1 MRLRVCWL
9 VSLVAA
15 ERRRKRQRAK
25 AGWGI
30 LQISILTL
38 FSEARLTAI
47 PRFVAAVCLSFTI
60 AVGHVALHA
69 QDEKT
74 DDAKA
79 EHKDDKPVPVPP
91 ESAVV
96 THHEWKAAGAP
107 VAYTATAG
115 NLVIHDDDDKP
126 YGSVFYVAY
135 TKDSVADAGTRP
147 ITFLYNGGPGA
158 ATIWLHMG
166 SVGPMRVVTSSPDAT
181 GSAPYKLVPNEYS
194 LLGKTDLVFI
204 DAVGTGFS
212 KPVGKATEKD
222 FAGTDEDI
230 KAFERFIER
239 YITVNKRWNSPK
251 YLMGESYGT
260 TRSAALADA
269 LQEKGIE
276 LNGVVLISSILN
288 YGVLLPGYDTNP
300 IVYLPSYA
308 AIAWFH
314 NKLAQKPADLK
325 SFLEEVRRYAR
336 GPYAEALAQGDVLP
350 EAEKDAVAQKLS
362 AYTGLSVDY
371 LKQTNLRI
379 NPSRFRKELLRG
391 EREIMGRYDARFEG
405 TDVDAAGEAPAYDPS
420 DTGISG
426 AFVAAFH
433 EYLARDLNDPTADTY
448 YVSGPK
454 VNESWNWKHKVPGR
468 GSPLQLPYVAGD
480 LADAMRKNPKLK
492 VFSANGYFD
501 LATPFFS
508 TEYDLDHM
516 YLEPALRSNVE
527 FGYYPAGH
535 MIYLNLEAL
544 KEFREDM
551 NRFYTETV
559 VSP

>member
-1 MRLRVCWL
+1 MSAFSR
-9 VSLVAA
+9 SLAV
-15 ERRRKRQRAK
+15 
-25 AGWGI
+25 
-30 LQISILTL
+30 
-38 FSEARLTAI
+38 
-47 PRFVAAVCLSFTI
+47 VCLSFTI
-60 AVGHVALHA
+60 ALGHVAMHA
-69 QDEKT
+69 QDAKK
-74 DDAKA
+74 DDAQA
-79 EHKDDKPVPVPP
+79 EHKDEKQVPVPP

-96 THHEWKAAGAP
+96 THHEWKAAGTP

-135 TKDSVADAGTRP
+135 TQDGLTNEATRP

-166 SVGPMRVVTSSPDAT
+166 SVGPVRVVTASPDAT

-222 FAGTDEDI
+222 FAGTDQDV
-230 KAFERFIER
+230 KAFEKFIER

-288 YGVLLPGYDTNP
+288 YAVRVPGYDTESM
-300 IVYLPSYA
+300 VYLPSYA

-314 NKLAQKPADLK
+314 DKLAQKPADLK

-336 GPYAEALAQGDVLP
+336 GPYAEALAQGDALP
-350 EAEKDAVAQKLS
+350 DAERDAVAQKLS
-362 AYTGLSVDY
+362 ALYGTECRISEADQPADQSIPLPQRTIAGRARDHGPVRCALRRHRRGCRGRDAGLRSLGYRDLRRVHCRISRLSVAR
-371 LKQTNLRI
+371 L
-379 NPSRFRKELLRG
+379 
-391 EREIMGRYDARFEG
+391 ERHY
-405 TDVDAAGEAPAYDPS
+405 
-420 DTGISG
+420 SG
-426 AFVAAFH
+426 
-433 EYLARDLNDPTADTY
+433 YY

-454 VNESWNWKHKVPGR
+454 VNESWDWKHKGPGR
-468 GSPLQLPYVAGD
+468 GRQMQLPYVAGD

-516 YLEPALRSNVE
+516 SLEPALRSNVE

-535 MIYLNLEAL
+535 MIYLNIEAL

-551 NRFYTETV
+551 NRFYAETAH
-559 VSP
+559 S

>member
-1 MRLRVCWL
+1 MAVLSR
-9 VSLVAA
+9 S
-15 ERRRKRQRAK
+15 
-25 AGWGI
+25 
-30 LQISILTL
+30 
-38 FSEARLTAI
+38 F
-47 PRFVAAVCLSFTI
+47 AAVCLSFAI
-60 AVGHVALHA
+60 AIGQFALHA
-69 QDEKT
+69 QEEKKE
-74 DDAKA
+74 DAKA
-79 EHKDDKPVPVPP
+79 EHKDEKQTPVPP
-91 ESAVV
+91 EAAVV
-96 THHEWKAAGAP
+96 THHVWKAAGTP
-107 VAYTATAG
+107 VSYTATAG
-115 NLVIHDDDDKP
+115 NLVIHDDEDKP

-135 TKDSVADAGTRP
+135 TQEGVNEDTRP
-147 ITFLYNGGPGA
+147 VTFLYNGGPGS

-166 SVGPMRVVTSSPDAT
+166 SVGPMRVVTASPDAT
-181 GSAPYKLVPNEYS
+181 GGPPYKLVPNEYS
-194 LLGKTDLVFI
+194 LLGKTDLVFV

-212 KPVGKATEKD
+212 KPVGKATEKE
-222 FAGTDEDI
+222 FAGTDQDV

-288 YGVLLPGYDTNP
+288 YGVRVPGYDTEP
-300 IVYLPSYA
+300 VMYLPSYA

-336 GPYAEALAQGDVLP
+336 GPYAEALAQGDALP

-362 AYTGLSVDY
+362 SYTGLSVEY

-379 NPSRFRKELLRG
+379 DPSRFRKELLRG

-405 TDVDAAGEAPAYDPS
+405 TDIDAAGENPGYDPS

-433 EYLARDLNDPTADTY
+433 DYLAHDLNDTTADTY
-448 YVSGPK
+448 YVSGPN
-454 VNESWNWKHKVPGR
+454 VNQSWDWKHKAPGR
-468 GSPLQLPYVAGD
+468 GRPLQLPYVAGD

-508 TEYDLDHM
+508 TEYDLNHM
-516 YLEPALRSNVE
+516 HLEPTLRKNVE

-535 MIYLNLEAL
+535 MTYLNVEAL
-544 KEFREDM
+544 KEFRDDM
-551 NRFYTETV
+551 NRFYAETTH
-559 VSP
+559 P

>member
-1 MRLRVCWL
+1 LAAFSR
-9 VSLVAA
+9 SLAA
-15 ERRRKRQRAK
+15 
-25 AGWGI
+25 I
-30 LQISILTL
+30 
-38 FSEARLTAI
+38 
-47 PRFVAAVCLSFTI
+47 CLSFTI
-60 AVGHVALHA
+60 AIGHVALHA
-69 QDEKT
+69 QDEKK
-74 DDAKA
+74 DDAQT
-79 EHKDDKPVPVPP
+79 EHKDEKQVPVPP

-96 THHEWKAAGAP
+96 THHEWKATGTP

-135 TKDSVADAGTRP
+135 TQDGITNEATRP

-166 SVGPMRVVTSSPDAT
+166 SVGPMRVVTASPDAT
-181 GSAPYKLVPNEYS
+181 GAAPYKLVPNEYS

-222 FAGTDEDI
+222 FAGTDQDI

-288 YGVLLPGYDTNP
+288 YAVRVPGYDTESM
-300 IVYLPSYA
+300 VYLPSYA

-314 NKLAQKPADLK
+314 DKLAQKPADLK
-325 SFLEEVRRYAR
+325 SFLEEVRRYAS
-336 GPYAEALAQGDVLP
+336 GPYAEALAQGDALP
-350 EAEKDAVAQKLS
+350 DAERDAVAQKLS
-362 AYTGLSVDY
+362 AYTGLSVEY

-379 NPSRFRKELLRG
+379 NPSRFRKQLLRG

-405 TDVDAAGEAPAYDPS
+405 TDVDAAGETPDYDPS

-433 EYLARDLNDPTADTY
+433 DYLSHDLNDATADTY

-454 VNESWNWKHKVPGR
+454 VNESWDWKHKGPGR
-468 GSPLQLPYVAGD
+468 GRQMQLPYVAGD

-516 YLEPALRSNVE
+516 SLEAALRSNVE

-551 NRFYTETV
+551 NRFYAETAH
-559 VSP
+559 S

>member
-1 MRLRVCWL
+1 
-9 VSLVAA
+9 
-15 ERRRKRQRAK
+15 
-25 AGWGI
+25 
-30 LQISILTL
+30 
-38 FSEARLTAI
+38 
-47 PRFVAAVCLSFTI
+47 VCLSLTI
-60 AVGHVALHA
+60 VSGQVALHA
-69 QDEKT
+69 QEEKKDEAKSEHAKSEQKDEKQT
-74 DDAKA
+74 
-79 EHKDDKPVPVPP
+79 PVPP

-96 THHEWKAAGAP
+96 THHEWKAAGSP

-135 TKDSVADAGTRP
+135 TKDNVTDVGTRP

-166 SVGPMRVVTSSPDAT
+166 SVGPMRVLTASPDAT
-181 GSAPYKLVPNEYS
+181 GSAPYRLVANEYS
-194 LLGKTDLVFI
+194 LLGKTDLVFV

-212 KPVGKATEKD
+212 KPVGKATEKE
-222 FAGTDEDI
+222 FAGTDEDV

-288 YGVLLPGYDTNP
+288 YAVRVPGYDTEP

-325 SFLEEVRRYAR
+325 AFLEEVRRYAR
-336 GPYAEALAQGDVLP
+336 GPYAEALAQGDRLP

-362 AYTGLSVDY
+362 SYTGLSVEY

-379 NPSRFRKELLRG
+379 SPSRFRKELLRG

-426 AFVAAFH
+426 AFIAAFH
-433 EYLARDLNDPTADTY
+433 EYLSHDLNDTTADTY

-454 VNESWNWKHKVPGR
+454 VNESWNWKHKAPGGR
-468 GSPLQLPYVAGD
+468 QLQLPYVAGD
-480 LADAMRKNPKLK
+480 LADAMRKNPKLR
-492 VFSANGYFD
+492 VLSANGYFD

-535 MIYLNLEAL
+535 MIYLNVEAL
-544 KEFREDM
+544 KEFRDDM
-551 NRFYTETV
+551 NHFYAETTH
-559 VSP
+559 P

>member
-1 MRLRVCWL
+1 MRRGK
-9 VSLVAA
+9 AA
-15 ERRRKRQRAK
+15 SESC
-25 AGWGI
+25 GI
-30 LQISILTL
+30 LLAPLLTL
-38 FSEARLTAI
+38 FRRPRL
-47 PRFVAAVCLSFTI
+47 AALSRSLAAMFLSLTI
-60 AVGHVALHA
+60 AGAHVALHA
-69 QDEKT
+69 QDEK
-74 DDAKA
+74 KA
-79 EHKDDKPVPVPP
+79 EQKDEKQTPAPP

-96 THHEWKAAGAP
+96 TQHEWKAAGAP
-107 VAYTATAG
+107 VSYTATAG

-135 TKDSVADAGTRP
+135 TKNDVADVGTRP
-147 ITFLYNGGPGA
+147 VTFLYNGGPGA

-166 SVGPMRVVTSSPDAT
+166 SVGPMRVVTASPDAT

-194 LLGKTDLVFI
+194 LLGKTDLVFV

-222 FAGTDEDI
+222 FAGTDEDV

-276 LNGVVLISSILN
+276 LNGVVLVSSILN
-288 YGVLLPGYDTNP
+288 YAVRVPGYDMEP

-325 SFLEEVRRYAR
+325 AFLEEVRRYAR
-336 GPYAEALAQGDVLP
+336 GPYAEALAQGDKLP
-350 EAEKDAVAQKLS
+350 DAERDAVAQKLS
-362 AYTGLSVDY
+362 SYTGLSVEY

-379 NPSRFRKELLRG
+379 SPFRFRKELLRG
-391 EREIMGRYDARFEG
+391 EREIVGRYDARFEG
-405 TDVDAAGEAPAYDPS
+405 TDVDAAGEAPGYDPS
-420 DTGISG
+420 ATAITG

-433 EYLARDLNDPTADTY
+433 EYLSHDLNDTTADTY

-454 VNESWNWKHKVPGR
+454 VNESWNWKHKVADR
-468 GSPLQLPYVAGD
+468 SSPLQLPYVAGD

-535 MIYLNLEAL
+535 MIYLNVEAL
-544 KEFREDM
+544 KEFRDDM
-551 NRFYTETV
+551 NRFYAETTH
-559 VSP
+559 P

>member
-1 MRLRVCWL
+1 MIAFSR
-9 VSLVAA
+9 SL
-15 ERRRKRQRAK
+15 
-25 AGWGI
+25 
-30 LQISILTL
+30 
-38 FSEARLTAI
+38 
-47 PRFVAAVCLSFTI
+47 AAVCVSFTI
-60 AVGHVALHA
+60 AIGYPMLRA
-69 QDEKT
+69 QDQKK

-79 EHKDDKPVPVPP
+79 EHGDEKQTSVPP
-91 ESAVV
+91 ESTVV
-96 THHEWKAAGAP
+96 THHAWKAAGP
-107 VAYTATAG
+107 PISYTATAG
-115 NLVIHDDDDKP
+115 NLVIPDDDDKP

-135 TKDSVADAGTRP
+135 TEDGANQGTRP
-147 ITFLYNGGPGA
+147 VTFLYNGGPGS

-166 SVGPMRVVTSSPDAT
+166 SVGPVRVVTASPDAT
-181 GSAPYKLVPNEYS
+181 GTPPYKLVPNEDS
-194 LLGKTDLVFI
+194 LLGKTDLIFV

-212 KPVGKATEKD
+212 KPVGKATEKE
-222 FAGTDEDI
+222 FAGTDEDV

-288 YGVLLPGYDTNP
+288 YGIRVPGYDTES

-314 NKLAQKPADLK
+314 NKLAQKPTDLK

-336 GPYAEALAQGDVLP
+336 GRYAEALAEGDKLSD
-350 EAEKDAVAQKLS
+350 AEKDAVAQKLS
-362 AYTGLSVDY
+362 SYSGLSVDY
-371 LKQTNLRI
+371 VKQTNLRI

-391 EREIMGRYDARFEG
+391 DREIMGRYDARFEG
-405 TDVDAAGEAPAYDPS
+405 TDVDAAGEAPGYDPS

-426 AFVAAFH
+426 AFIAAFH
-433 EYLARDLNDPTADTY
+433 DYLVHDLNDPTADTY
-448 YVSGPK
+448 YVSGR
-454 VNESWNWKHKVPGR
+454 NINDSWNWKHKEPGGR
-468 GSPLQLPYVAGD
+468 GRPLQLPYVAGD
-480 LADAMRKNPKLK
+480 LADAMRKNPRLK

-508 TEYDLDHM
+508 TEYDLSHM
-516 YLEPALRSNVE
+516 YLEPALRGNVE

-535 MIYLNLEAL
+535 MIYLNVEAL
-544 KEFREDM
+544 KEFRDDM
-551 NRFYTETV
+551 NRFYAETTH
-559 VSP
+559 P

>member
-1 MRLRVCWL
+1 L
-9 VSLVAA
+9 VVLS
-15 ERRRKRQRAK
+15 R
-25 AGWGI
+25 
-30 LQISILTL
+30 S
-38 FSEARLTAI
+38 F
-47 PRFVAAVCLSFTI
+47 AAVCLSLTI
-60 AVGHVALHA
+60 VFGHLALHA
-69 QDEKT
+69 QEEKK
-74 DDAKA
+74 DDAKT
-79 EHKDDKPVPVPP
+79 EHKDEKQTPVPP
-91 ESAVV
+91 ESTAV
-96 THHEWKAAGAP
+96 THHVWKAGEAP
-107 VAYTATAG
+107 VSYTATAG

-135 TKDSVADAGTRP
+135 TEDGANESTRP
-147 ITFLYNGGPGA
+147 VTFLYNGGPGS

-166 SVGPMRVVTSSPDAT
+166 SVGPVRVVTASPNAT
-181 GSAPYKLVPNEYS
+181 GAPPYKLVPNDDS
-194 LLGKTDLVFI
+194 LLGKTDLIFV

-222 FAGTDEDI
+222 FAGTDEDV

-269 LQEKGIE
+269 LQQKGIE

-288 YGVLLPGYDTNP
+288 YGIRIPGYDTEP

-314 NKLAQKPADLK
+314 NKLPQKPADLK

-336 GPYAEALAQGDVLP
+336 GPYAEALAQGDQLSN
-350 EAEKDAVAQKLS
+350 AEKDSVAQKLTS
-362 AYTGLSVDY
+362 YTGLSVDY

-391 EREIMGRYDARFEG
+391 EREIMGRYDARFESS
-405 TDVDAAGEAPAYDPS
+405 DVDAAGEAPGYDPS

-426 AFVAAFH
+426 AFIAAFH
-433 EYLARDLNDPTADTY
+433 DYLAHDLNDTTSDTY
-448 YVSGPK
+448 YVSGRK
-454 VNESWNWKHKVPGR
+454 VNESWNWKHNAPGAR
-468 GSPLQLPYVAGD
+468 RPLQLPYVAGD

-508 TEYDLDHM
+508 TEYDLSHM
-516 YLEPALRSNVE
+516 YLEPALRGNVE

-535 MIYLNLEAL
+535 MIYLNVEAL
-544 KEFREDM
+544 KEFRDDM
-551 NRFYTETV
+551 NRFYAETTH
-559 VSP
+559 P

>member
-1 MRLRVCWL
+1 L
-9 VSLVAA
+9 A
-15 ERRRKRQRAK
+15 
-25 AGWGI
+25 
-30 LQISILTL
+30 L
-38 FSEARLTAI
+38 FSRPL
-47 PRFVAAVCLSFTI
+47 AAVCLSLTI
-60 AVGHVALHA
+60 AFGHLALHA
-69 QDEKT
+69 QEEKK

-79 EHKDDKPVPVPP
+79 EHKDEKQTPVPP
-91 ESAVV
+91 ESTVV
-96 THHEWKAAGAP
+96 THHVWKAAGTP
-107 VAYTATAG
+107 VSYTATAG

-135 TKDSVADAGTRP
+135 TEDGANESTRP
-147 ITFLYNGGPGA
+147 VTFLYNGGPGA

-166 SVGPMRVVTSSPDAT
+166 SVGPVRVVTASPDAT
-181 GSAPYKLVPNEYS
+181 GGPPYKLVPNEDS
-194 LLGKTDLVFI
+194 LLGKTDLIFI

-222 FAGTDEDI
+222 FAGTDQDV
-230 KAFERFIER
+230 KSFERFIER

-288 YGVLLPGYDTNP
+288 YGVRVPGYDTEP

-336 GPYAEALAQGDVLP
+336 GPYAEALAQGDKLSDT
-350 EAEKDAVAQKLS
+350 EKDAVAQKLS
-362 AYTGLSVDY
+362 SYTGLSVDY

-379 NPSRFRKELLRG
+379 SPFRFRKELLRG

-405 TDVDAAGEAPAYDPS
+405 TDTDAAGETPDYDPS

-426 AFVAAFH
+426 AFIAAFH
-433 EYLARDLNDPTADTY
+433 DYLSHDLNDTTADTY
-448 YVSGPK
+448 YVAGPK
-454 VNESWNWKHKVPGR
+454 VNESWDWKHKGPGR
-468 GSPLQLPYVAGD
+468 GRQMQLPYVAGD

-508 TEYDLDHM
+508 TEYDLSHM
-516 YLEPALRSNVE
+516 YLEPTLRGNVE

-535 MIYLNLEAL
+535 MIYLNVEAL
-544 KEFREDM
+544 KEFRDDM
-551 NRFYTETV
+551 SRFYAETMH
-559 VSP
+559 P

>member
-1 MRLRVCWL
+1 MAVFSRL
-9 VSLVAA
+9 
-15 ERRRKRQRAK
+15 
-25 AGWGI
+25 
-30 LQISILTL
+30 
-38 FSEARLTAI
+38 F
-47 PRFVAAVCLSFTI
+47 AAVCLSLTI
-60 AVGHVALHA
+60 AFGHLALHA
-69 QDEKT
+69 QEEKK
-74 DDAKA
+74 DDAKT
-79 EHKDDKPVPVPP
+79 EHKDEKQTPVPP
-91 ESAVV
+91 ESTTV
-96 THHEWKAAGAP
+96 THHVWKAAGTP
-107 VAYTATAG
+107 VSYTATVG

-135 TKDSVADAGTRP
+135 TEDGASEATRP
-147 ITFLYNGGPGA
+147 VTFLYNGGPGS

-166 SVGPMRVVTSSPDAT
+166 SVGPVRVVTASPDAT
-181 GSAPYKLVPNEYS
+181 GAPPYKLVPNEDS
-194 LLGKTDLVFI
+194 LLGKTDLIFI

-222 FAGTDEDI
+222 FAGTDEDV

-239 YITVNKRWNSPK
+239 YITVNRRWNSPK

-288 YGVLLPGYDTNP
+288 YGVRVPGYDTEP

-336 GPYAEALAQGDVLP
+336 GPYAEALAQGDTLSD
-350 EAEKDAVAQKLS
+350 AERDAVAQKLS
-362 AYTGLSVDY
+362 AYTGLSVNY

-379 NPSRFRKELLRG
+379 SPFRFRKELLRG

-405 TDVDAAGEAPAYDPS
+405 TDTDAAGETPDYDPS

-426 AFVAAFH
+426 AFIAAFH
-433 EYLARDLNDPTADTY
+433 DYLSHDLNDSTTDTY
-448 YVSGPK
+448 YVAGPK
-454 VNESWNWKHKVPGR
+454 VNESWDWKHKAPGR
-468 GSPLQLPYVAGD
+468 GRQMQLPYVAGD

-508 TEYDLDHM
+508 TEYDLSHM
-516 YLEPALRSNVE
+516 YLEPALRGNVE

-535 MIYLNLEAL
+535 MIYLNVEAL
-544 KEFREDM
+544 KEFRDDM
-551 NRFYTETV
+551 NRFYSETTH
-559 VSP
+559 P

>member
-1 MRLRVCWL
+1 MV
-9 VSLVAA
+9 
-15 ERRRKRQRAK
+15 
-25 AGWGI
+25 
-30 LQISILTL
+30 
-38 FSEARLTAI
+38 AI
-47 PRFVAAVCLSFTI
+47 PRFLAAVCLSVTI
-60 AVGHVALHA
+60 AAGHVALHA

-79 EHKDDKPVPVPP
+79 EHKDDKQVPVPP

-96 THHEWKAAGAP
+96 THHEWKAAGTP

-135 TKDSVADAGTRP
+135 TKDGVADAGTRP

-166 SVGPMRVVTSSPDAT
+166 SVGPMRVVTSSPAAT

-260 TRSAALADA
+260 TRSAALSDA

-300 IVYLPSYA
+300 VVYLPSYA

-336 GPYAEALAQGDVLP
+336 GPYAEALAQGDALP

-362 AYTGLSVDY
+362 AYTGLSVEY

-405 TDVDAAGEAPAYDPS
+405 TDVDAAGETPAYDPS

-433 EYLARDLNDPTADTY
+433 EYLAHDLNDTTADTY

-559 VSP
+559 VSQ

>member
-1 MRLRVCWL
+1 MAVFSRL
-9 VSLVAA
+9 
-15 ERRRKRQRAK
+15 
-25 AGWGI
+25 
-30 LQISILTL
+30 
-38 FSEARLTAI
+38 F
-47 PRFVAAVCLSFTI
+47 AAVCLSLTI
-60 AVGHVALHA
+60 AFGHLALHA
-69 QDEKT
+69 QEEKK
-74 DDAKA
+74 DDAKT
-79 EHKDDKPVPVPP
+79 EHKDEKQTPVPP
-91 ESAVV
+91 ESTTV
-96 THHEWKAAGAP
+96 THHVWKAAGTP
-107 VAYTATAG
+107 VSYTATVG

-135 TKDSVADAGTRP
+135 TEDGASEATRP
-147 ITFLYNGGPGA
+147 VTFLYNGGPGS

-166 SVGPMRVVTSSPDAT
+166 SVGPVRVVTASPDAT
-181 GSAPYKLVPNEYS
+181 GAPPYKLVPNEDS
-194 LLGKTDLVFI
+194 LLGKTDLIFI

-222 FAGTDEDI
+222 FAGTDEDV

-239 YITVNKRWNSPK
+239 YITVNRRWNSPK

-288 YGVLLPGYDTNP
+288 YGVRVPGYDTEP

-336 GPYAEALAQGDVLP
+336 GPYAEALAQGDTLSD
-350 EAEKDAVAQKLS
+350 AERDAVAQKLS
-362 AYTGLSVDY
+362 AYTGLSINY

-379 NPSRFRKELLRG
+379 SPFRFRKELLRG

-405 TDVDAAGEAPAYDPS
+405 TDTDAAGETPDYDPS

-426 AFVAAFH
+426 AFIAAFH
-433 EYLARDLNDPTADTY
+433 DYLSHDLNDSTTDTY
-448 YVSGPK
+448 YVAGPK
-454 VNESWNWKHKVPGR
+454 VNESWDWKHKGPGR
-468 GSPLQLPYVAGD
+468 GRQMQLPYVAGD

-508 TEYDLDHM
+508 TEYDLSHM
-516 YLEPALRSNVE
+516 YLEPALRGNVE

-535 MIYLNLEAL
+535 MIYLNVEAL
-544 KEFREDM
+544 KEFRDDM
-551 NRFYTETV
+551 NRFYSETTH
-559 VSP
+559 P

>member
-1 MRLRVCWL
+1 M
-9 VSLVAA
+9 A
-15 ERRRKRQRAK
+15 
-25 AGWGI
+25 
-30 LQISILTL
+30 
-38 FSEARLTAI
+38 AI
-47 PRFVAAVCLSFTI
+47 PRFLAAVCLSFTI
-60 AVGHVALHA
+60 AAGHVALHA

-79 EHKDDKPVPVPP
+79 EHKDDKQVPVPP

-135 TKDSVADAGTRP
+135 TKDGVADAGTRP

-288 YGVLLPGYDTNP
+288 YGVRVPGYDTEP

-336 GPYAEALAQGDVLP
+336 GPYAEALAQGDALP

-362 AYTGLSVDY
+362 AYTGLSVEY

-405 TDVDAAGEAPAYDPS
+405 TDVDAAGETPAYDPS

-433 EYLARDLNDPTADTY
+433 DYLAHDLKRHY
-448 YVSGPK
+448 GGYVLCLRAEGERVLELEAQGARPREPIATTLCGGRSGGCDAQEPK
-454 VNESWNWKHKVPGR
+454 AEGLLSEWVLRPGDAVLLDRIRPGPHVPGAGVAQQCGVRLLPGGPHDLSEPR
-468 GSPLQLPYVAGD
+468 GAEGVSRGYEPLLHGD
-480 LADAMRKNPKLK
+480 C
-492 VFSANGYFD
+492 G
-501 LATPFFS
+501 
-508 TEYDLDHM
+508 
-516 YLEPALRSNVE
+516 
-527 FGYYPAGH
+527 
-535 MIYLNLEAL
+535 
-544 KEFREDM
+544 
-551 NRFYTETV
+551 
-559 VSP
+559 

>member
-1 MRLRVCWL
+1 LAGISR
-9 VSLVAA
+9 SL
-15 ERRRKRQRAK
+15 
-25 AGWGI
+25 
-30 LQISILTL
+30 
-38 FSEARLTAI
+38 
-47 PRFVAAVCLSFTI
+47 AAVCLSCTI
-60 AVGHVALHA
+60 AFGHLALHA
-69 QDEKT
+69 QDEKK
-74 DDAKA
+74 DEAKN
-79 EHKDDKPVPVPP
+79 EHKDEKQTPVPP
-91 ESAVV
+91 ESAAV
-96 THHEWKAAGAP
+96 THHEWKAAGTP

-135 TKDSVADAGTRP
+135 TKDGVSEEGTRP

-166 SVGPMRVVTSSPDAT
+166 SVGPMRVVTASPDAT

-222 FAGTDEDI
+222 FAGTDQDVT
-230 KAFERFIER
+230 AFERFIER
-239 YITVNKRWNSPK
+239 YITLNKRWNSPK

-276 LNGVVLISSILN
+276 LNGVVLVSSILN
-288 YGVLLPGYDTNP
+288 YGVRVPGYDTEP
-300 IVYLPSYA
+300 VVYLPSYA

-325 SFLEEVRRYAR
+325 SFLDEVRRYAR
-336 GPYAEALAQGDVLP
+336 GPYAEALAQGDALP
-350 EAEKDAVAQKLS
+350 AAEKDAVAQKLS

-379 NPSRFRKELLRG
+379 NSSRFRKELLRG
-391 EREIMGRYDARFEG
+391 EREVLGRYDARFEG
-405 TDVDAAGEAPAYDPS
+405 TDIDAAGETPAYDPS
-420 DTGISG
+420 DTGIAG
-426 AFVAAFH
+426 AFIAAFH
-433 EYLARDLNDPTADTY
+433 DYLAHDLNDTTADTY

-454 VNESWNWKHKVPGR
+454 VNESWDWKHKTPGGR
-468 GSPLQLPYVAGD
+468 GHPMQLPYVAGD

-508 TEYDLDHM
+508 TEYDLGHM

-535 MIYLNLEAL
+535 MIYLNVEAL
-544 KEFREDM
+544 KEYRDDM
-551 NRFYTETV
+551 NRFYAETTH
-559 VSP
+559 

>member
-1 MRLRVCWL
+1 MSTDPWVILDTDFDAVYGGPGVPGIFR
-9 VSLVAA
+9 SL
-15 ERRRKRQRAK
+15 
-25 AGWGI
+25 
-30 LQISILTL
+30 
-38 FSEARLTAI
+38 
-47 PRFVAAVCLSFTI
+47 AAVCLLFVI
-60 AVGHVALHA
+60 ALGHVALHA
-69 QDEKT
+69 QEVKK

-79 EHKDDKPVPVPP
+79 EQKDEKQAPVPA
-91 ESAVV
+91 ESVVV

-135 TKDSVADAGTRP
+135 TKDSVSDQGTRP
-147 ITFLYNGGPGA
+147 VTFLYNGGPGSS
-158 ATIWLHMG
+158 TIWLHMG
-166 SVGPMRVVTSSPDAT
+166 SVGPMRVATASPEAT
-181 GSAPYKLVPNEYS
+181 GTAPYKLVANEYS
-194 LLGKTDLVFI
+194 LLGKTDLIFV

-222 FAGTDEDI
+222 FAGTDQDV
-230 KAFERFIER
+230 KAFQRFVER

-288 YGVLLPGYDTNP
+288 YAVRVPGYDTEP

-336 GPYAEALAQGDVLP
+336 GPYAEALAQGDALP
-350 EAEKDAVAQKLS
+350 AAEKDAVAQKLS
-362 AYTGLSVDY
+362 AYTGLSADY

-379 NPSRFRKELLRG
+379 SPSRFRKELLRG

-405 TDVDAAGEAPAYDPS
+405 TDVDAAGETPGYDPS
-420 DTGISG
+420 DTGIAG

-433 EYLARDLNDPTADTY
+433 EYLSHDLNDTTADTY

-454 VNESWNWKHKVPGR
+454 VNESWDWKHTAPGGR
-468 GSPLQLPYVAGD
+468 KLQLPYVGGD

-501 LATPFFS
+501 LATPYFS

-516 YLEPALRSNVE
+516 YLEPTLRSNVE

-535 MIYLNLEAL
+535 MIYLNVEAL
-544 KEFREDM
+544 KEFRDDM
-551 NRFYTETV
+551 TRFYTETTH
-559 VSP
+559 P